1 MCTISESHTL
11 KFHLCYAV
19 IQRKELCPIRHKG
32 LRLNVTIWW
41 LVAHL
46 VDILKVP
53 CLNFNSETDYP
64 EVYRSFTQSTDTCPN
79 NT

>member
-1 MCTISESHTL
+1 MCTISESHSL
-11 KFHLCYAV
+11 KFHLCCAV
-19 IQRKELCPIRHKG
+19 MQKKKLCHVRHKG

-41 LVAHL
+41 LAHL

-53 CLNFNSETDYP
+53 CLNFNPETDYP
-64 EVYRSFTQSTDTCPN
+64 EVYHSFTQSPNTCHN